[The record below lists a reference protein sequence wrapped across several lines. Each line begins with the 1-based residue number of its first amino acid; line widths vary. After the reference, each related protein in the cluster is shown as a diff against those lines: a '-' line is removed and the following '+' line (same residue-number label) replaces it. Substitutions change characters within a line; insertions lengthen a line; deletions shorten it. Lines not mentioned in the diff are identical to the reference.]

1 MEPLRVLT
9 VAGSAAGGSAGI
21 QADLKTFQELDVY
34 GMAIVTALVARH
46 PETGVNVHKQTLEA
60 IEAQFSTALNQVK
73 KFDGMK
79 TGMLF
84 SKEIIEKVT
93 EMINFY
99 QIDRVVVD
107 PVMVGKHRSKLLK
120 DDAIIALKE
129 KLIPS
134 AKMITPNMTEASL
147 LLDDRKLNT
156 VDDLKQ
162 AAIDLHK
169 LGASYVLVKGGE
181 LEGPAIDVLYEGE
194 TLTTYEAPRILT
206 ENTSGAGCTYSAAI
220 AANLAKKLP
229 VTEAVYQA
237 KSFITTA
244 IEHGFSYTEL
254 PGPTLHAAKRLYG
267 MAHEIVKTEEK
278 VNV

>member
-1 MEPLRVLT
+1 
-9 VAGSAAGGSAGI
+9 
-21 QADLKTFQELDVY
+21 
-34 GMAIVTALVARH
+34 MAIVTALVARH
-46 PETGVNVHKQTLEA
+46 PETCVNVHKQTLEA

-107 PVMVGKHRSKLLK
+107 AVMVGKHRSKLLK

-147 LLDDRKLNT
+147 LLADRKLNK

-162 AAIDLHK
+162 AEIDLHK
-169 LGASYVLVKGGE
+169 LGASYVLVKVGE
-181 LEGPAIDVLYEGE
+181 LEVLV
-194 TLTTYEAPRILT
+194 I
-206 ENTSGAGCTYSAAI
+206 
-220 AANLAKKLP
+220 
-229 VTEAVYQA
+229 V
-237 KSFITTA
+237 FIF
-244 IEHGFSYTEL
+244 ECE
-254 PGPTLHAAKRLYG
+254 
-267 MAHEIVKTEEK
+267 
-278 VNV
+278 